1 MRRLGGLRRRPGRNQ
16 KGYNVKRMIGIVVLG
31 LLASLGAS
39 GCATEYVEIRPNC
52 TPPAHPA
59 LPSIAKGELWD
70 ALGDEQYRRLE
81 RYVNGLWAFSDEQA
95 ALLNELC
102 RP

>member
-1 MRRLGGLRRRPGRNQ
+1 
-16 KGYNVKRMIGIVVLG
+16 VKRTSVIAG
-31 LLASLGAS
+31 LALAVIFAAS

-59 LPSIAKGELWD
+59 LPSIVKGELWD

-81 RYVNGLWAFSDEQA
+81 RYILQLWGYADEQA
-95 ALLNELC
+95 ALLNAICE
-102 RP
+102 P

>member
-1 MRRLGGLRRRPGRNQ
+1 M
-16 KGYNVKRMIGIVVLG
+16 KRTSVIAALG
-31 LLASLGAS
+31 LTVILGAS
-39 GCATEYVEIRPNC
+39 GCARTEYVEIRPNC
-52 TPPAHPA
+52 TPPAQPA
-59 LPSIAKGELWD
+59 LPQIDRGELWD
-70 ALGDEQYRRLE
+70 ALGDEQYRQLE

>member
-1 MRRLGGLRRRPGRNQ
+1 M
-16 KGYNVKRMIGIVVLG
+16 KRTIGIAA
-31 LLASLGAS
+31 LALAVILGAS